1 VNDMI
6 RQSLLEIF
14 GEVWPTIMISAVIIV
29 SMRVTYI
36 IKNKVRFVFYREFF
50 SLIFVM
56 YVLCLFYVVTFQDA
70 MWSKSNFIPF
80 KEMFRYSI
88 GSRLF
93 IKNVLGNII
102 MFIPYGFFVS
112 YFLNLKKP
120 LSNFLLVLL
129 VSSSIEFTQLIIGR
143 VFDIDDII
151 LNVLGGIIGFY
162 VYKSLDFLNIH
173 LPKILKK
180 PIIYNIVIILIAVV
194 FALYMFNIIE
204 IGGTK

>member
-1 VNDMI
+1 MI